1 MINFIVVDD
10 NLEINKKVEN
20 IISKVM
26 INNPI
31 EYKTNIFDDY
41 DSKFLKIMNSSM
53 PNKIYILDI
62 ETKSASGIDI
72 ARKIRK
78 NDIDSVII
86 FITAH
91 EELGGVIIK
100 ESLLVLTFI
109 CKFDD
114 FDNKLKDAI
123 FKSLEVVG
131 NKKVIRFNEYNSIY
145 TIPIKDIL
153 YITRDSIERK
163 SIIQTDYTIY
173 KVTKPLIELQE
184 LSNGEFIQTHR
195 ACYVNRSRISK
206 IDKTK
211 KIITFDSGVTID
223 LLSDNY
229 KKELV

>member
-1 MINFIVVDD
+1 MVNFIVVDD
-10 NLEINKKVEN
+10 NVEITKKVEN

-31 EYKTNIFDDY
+31 EYKINIFNDY
-41 DSKFLKIMNSSM
+41 DSKFNKVMNEPMS
-53 PNKIYILDI
+53 NKIYILDI

-72 ARKIRK
+72 ARRIRK

-91 EELGGVIIK
+91 EELGGIIIK
-100 ESLLVLTFI
+100 ESLMVLTFI

-114 FDNKLKDAI
+114 FDNKLKKAVDN
-123 FKSLEVVG
+123 SLKIIG
-131 NKKVIRFNEYNSIY
+131 NKKVIRFNDYNSIY

-163 SIIQTDYTIY
+163 SIIKTDYATY
-173 KVTKPLIELQE
+173 KVTKSLVELKE
-184 LSNGEFIQTHR
+184 LASGDLIQTHR
-195 ACYVNRSRISK
+195 ACLANQQRISK
-206 IDKTK
+206 IDKTSK
-211 KIITFDSGVTID
+211 LITFDNGLVID